1 MIDDKRSISFV
12 CLANY
17 CRSPVA
23 KVLLQNKF
31 KNVLKVNSAG
41 INPMISAGM
50 DLRSV
55 KYLKE
60 HNCFFEIHN
69 PRGIDKNFLNFSDII
84 FAMDIKV
91 LMYLNK
97 NYRRHVNKFK
107 LFTYKHANMQIKDPY
122 NLSDEE
128 YKSVLDNIKFV
139 VDSFKIEDLR

>member
-1 MIDDKRSISFV
+1 MIDDQRSISFV

-50 DLRSV
+50 DLRSL

-69 PRGIDKNFLNFSDII
+69 PRGIDKNFLNSADII
-84 FAMDIKV
+84 FAMDTKV

-97 NYRRHVNKFK
+97 NYKRHRNKFK
-107 LFTYKHANMQIKDPY
+107 LFTYKHKNMQIKDPY